1 MTDSEQVR
9 SEGSEDSAPCACTG
23 AGLPISRIDNRISTT
38 AVADARAE
46 SAGDSDD
53 PAEHGDTGLIVAPEK
68 PKLAKPPLWK
78 VVMLNDDYTP
88 MEFVV
93 DVLQIFF
100 GMNREKATQIM
111 LAVHTMG
118 KATCGIFPRTLP
130 RQSVRRSISTR
141 KKISTR
147 WSPRLSPRMMSDWS
161 PGNRLSA
168 W

>member
-1 MTDSEQVR
+1 MTDCEQFR
-9 SEGSEDSAPCACTG
+9 SEGSEGSAPCACTG

-38 AVADARAE
+38 AVADAKAE

-93 DVLQIFF
+93 EVLQTFF
-100 GMNREKATQIM
+100 GMNGEKATQIVLM
-111 LAVHTMG
+111 VHRTG
-118 KATCGIFPRTLP
+118 KGTCGIFPKDIAETKCAQVNQYAQENQHPLVSEIEP
-130 RQSVRRSISTR
+130 A
-141 KKISTR
+141 
-147 WSPRLSPRMMSDWS
+147 DD
-161 PGNRLSA
+161 G
-168 W
+168 